1 MFTLKT
7 KLQQRQIDSHFGM
20 EASDLLQQFPDQ
32 KAATI
37 RDDLSNFYSV
47 ALNYLEKWYDFTD
60 INYQKNVASLALKS
74 RFTFSQ
80 LSDAVEALQI
90 RGKLDMDELYDEY
103 CSILLIGTITPN
115 LTAVASSLFST
126 PITNAPVER
135 EFSLMTAAWTDQRN
149 RCSVELIK
157 SEIFSQVLPLI
168 LEVHT
173 NPAMVL

>member
-7 KLQQRQIDSHFGM
+7 KLQQRPIDSHFGM
-20 EASDLLQQFPDQ
+20 EASNLLQQFPDQ

-47 ALNYLEKWYDFTD
+47 ALNYLEKWYDFTG
-60 INYQKNVASLALKS
+60 INYQKNVASLALES

-103 CSILLIGTITPN
+103 CVTLPRQQGVVEKWSFLPKGTITHTISILP
-115 LTAVASSLFST
+115 VKHPHQQCSS
-126 PITNAPVER
+126 R
-135 EFSLMTAAWTDQRN
+135 E
-149 RCSVELIK
+149 SV
-157 SEIFSQVLPLI
+157 FPRDCC
-168 LEVHT
+168 
-173 NPAMVL
+173 MD